1 MKQIGEKIR
10 EIRKENGWSQDSIY
24 PGHQSLM
31 SQIEKGV
38 IKNPS
43 KETLEI
49 IAKSLETTFDE
60 LIKDTSWDPT
70 KAQVALKGQYAFSTM
85 DLSELNSDKAV
96 ITLVL
101 ASTFIVS
108 SLFRLPPIFLSTR

>member
-31 SQIEKGV
+31 SQIEKGI

-43 KETLEI
+43 KETLET

-60 LIKDTSWDPT
+60 LIKDTSW
-70 KAQVALKGQYAFSTM
+70 LK
-85 DLSELNSDKAV
+85 
-96 ITLVL
+96 I
-101 ASTFIVS
+101 
-108 SLFRLPPIFLSTR
+108 P